1 MAFMP
6 VIIIGIIMIFVVFPA
21 VLLSGIAKVKR
32 AQSGGAAEN
41 SVRMGELEERIQHA
55 VAAAN
60 EPLREEIRALE
71 HKLDA
76 ILEERPLMAQKEVG
90 RLAEAPSRDA

>member
-1 MAFMP
+1 MP

-32 AQSGGAAEN
+32 AQSGGAGGN
-41 SVRMGELEERIQHA
+41 SVGMGELEERIQHA

-60 EPLREEIRALE
+60 QPLREEIRALE
-71 HKLDA
+71 VKLDSV
-76 ILEERPLMAQKEVG
+76 LEERPLVGHKERG
-90 RLAEAPSRDA
+90 RLAESASRDA